1 MDTVGVGSM
10 QVDTSKIAEMQKKK
24 SATKKKKKGS
34 SSTKTFKCVC
44 CGKEYAT
51 QPANFSISN
60 SPLFEGNNG
69 YLPICKTC
77 IEA

>member
-44 CGKEYAT
+44 CGKECNAT
-51 QPANFSISN
+51 
-60 SPLFEGNNG
+60 
-69 YLPICKTC
+69 CKFFDKQLSSF
-77 IEA
+77 